1 MISTLFD
8 VITKLS
14 SYAMVI
20 FFAMFAYFKVTG
32 KHGKY
37 PYGKYALVS
46 LILLIVFGTLFFNSP
61 KGKQV
66 IKKGNAEQAERTEKT
81 GKTTAKQSTKSTQSS
96 VKQTLDKTHALLF
109 NHQVKFTTQNSDLT
123 IEITDKRDTV
133 GSFKLAT
140 VDILKAIKNSR
151 FEPYDQ
157 FTIIFNRKGS
167 SGQKRIVLKST
178 FTKKT
183 LEKLNPAKTGPD
195 QLKANADS
203 YYEAK

>member
-81 GKTTAKQSTKSTQSS
+81 VKPTAKQSTKSTQSS

-109 NHQVKFTTQNSDLT
+109 NHQVKFTTNKSVLT
-123 IEITDKRDTV
+123 IEVTDKRDTV
-133 GSFKLAT
+133 GSFKLTT
-140 VDILKAIKNSR
+140 VEILKAIKNSK
-151 FEPYDQ
+151 YDQ
-157 FTIIFNRKGS
+157 YQQFNIIFNRNVGNGK
-167 SGQKRIVLKST
+167 KRTILKSM

-183 LEKLNPAKTGPD
+183 LEKLDPEKAGPD

>member
-46 LILLIVFGTLFFNSP
+46 LLLLVIFGTLFFTSP
-61 KGKQV
+61 KGKEV

-81 GKTTAKQSTKSTQSS
+81 VKPSQKSTKPTQRS
-96 VKQTLDKTHALLF
+96 VKKTLDKTHALLF
-109 NHQVKFTTQNSDLT
+109 NHQVKFTTKDSNLT

-151 FEPYDQ
+151 YEPYDQ

-167 SGQKRIVLKST
+167 DGQKRIILKSM

-195 QLKANADS
+195 QLKAHADS

>member
-1 MISTLFD
+1 
-8 VITKLS
+8 
-14 SYAMVI
+14 MVI

-46 LILLIVFGTLFFNSP
+46 LVLLVVFGTLFFNSP

-81 GKTTAKQSTKSTQSS
+81 VKPTAKQSTKSTQIS

-109 NHQVKFTTQNSDLT
+109 NHQVKFMKNNSALT
-123 IEITDKRDTV
+123 IEVTDKRDTF
-133 GSFKLAT
+133 GSFKLTT
-140 VDILKAIKNSR
+140 VEILKAIKNSQY
-151 FEPYDQ
+151 EQYQQ
-157 FTIIFNRKGS
+157 FNIIFNRNIGNGK
-167 SGQKRIVLKST
+167 KRTVLKSM

-183 LEKLNPAKTGPD
+183 LEKMDPEKTGPD